1 MERTAQNRVIFGADA
16 KKKNPETRMVT
27 GFFDG
32 GECGIRTHVP
42 LRTTAFRVG
51 VAIQTLAENKRSS
64 TTMQEL
70 KNPYKIKAFSLLK
83 G

>member
-42 LRTTAFRVG
+42 LRTTAFRVCPEFPN
-51 VAIQTLAENKRSS
+51 LAEFDGS
-64 TTMQEL
+64 
-70 KNPYKIKAFSLLK
+70 
-83 G
+83 

>member
-1 MERTAQNRVIFGADA
+1 MMESSVLIVA
-16 KKKNPETRMVT
+16 
-27 GFFDG
+27 
-32 GECGIRTHVP
+32 
-42 LRTTAFRVG
+42 LRRLQKPPSRVG